1 VYIKRLPCRSP
12 GGNDYVLV
20 NPGEH
25 GAYDLLSAGPD
36 GLYQASAL
44 PIPWGQ

>member
-1 VYIKRLPCRSP
+1 
-12 GGNDYVLV
+12 GNDYVLV

-36 GLYQASAL
+36 GEMGTEDD
-44 PIPWGQ
+44 ITNWGLSKKKK